1 MALFTQYW
9 YWFPMV
15 HFVNLGIHPC
25 LMIGIDSN
33 LKIVKNFNVLSKSKP
48 SLFAYPKEVK
58 LQEKSTETKIQANVL
73 STFNRVKAKTGGL
86 KKETSVM
93 MQGEDKKEEDKKD
106 EKKEEKNDEKKEE
119 VEPNEEVLQNPCRI
133 IPRQYKYITSM
144 TNNNDFTPIVQK
156 RYTGFILLKKTNSS
170 AETVYFEDEIK
181 RGLIA
186 KQQQAVETNQKATQD
201 VEMPDDIDIE
211 VVKKS

>member
-15 HFVNLGIHPC
+15 HFVNLAIHPY
-25 LMIGIDSN
+25 LMIGLDSN

-58 LQEKSTETKIQANVL
+58 LQEKSTETKTQANVL

-86 KKETSVM
+86 KKESSVM
-93 MQGEDKKEEDKKD
+93 MQGEDKKDEEKKD
-106 EKKEEKNDEKKEE
+106 EKKEEKKEE
-119 VEPNEEVLQNPCRI
+119 IEPNEEVLQNPCRI
-133 IPRQYKYITSM
+133 IPRQYKFITSM
-144 TNNNDFTPIVQK
+144 TLNNDFTPIVPK
-156 RYTGFILLKKTNSS
+156 RYTGFILLKKINTSS
-170 AETVYFEDEIK
+170 ETIYFEDEIK
-181 RGLIA
+181 RGQIA
-186 KQQQAVETNQKATQD
+186 KQQTVETNQKASQD